1 MEYARIMGGK
11 DSDMYRYFKNC
22 IFRGFIELKKN
33 VESIIYLV
41 KIMSEE
47 SELPCFVNFNIQEFR
62 ARFME
67 NSTDS
72 EYLALVDKLVDQS
85 YDNWRTNQYDKFQNI
100 SNGIMI

>member
-1 MEYARIMGGK
+1 MGGK

-47 SELPCFVNFNIQEFR
+47 SELPCFVNFNI
-62 ARFME
+62 
-67 NSTDS
+67 
-72 EYLALVDKLVDQS
+72 
-85 YDNWRTNQYDKFQNI
+85 
-100 SNGIMI
+100 